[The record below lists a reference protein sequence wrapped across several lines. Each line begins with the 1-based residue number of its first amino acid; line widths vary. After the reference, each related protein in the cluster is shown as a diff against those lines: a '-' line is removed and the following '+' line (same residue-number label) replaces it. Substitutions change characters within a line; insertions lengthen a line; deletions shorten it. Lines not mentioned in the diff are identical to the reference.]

1 MSDVPHRR
9 GLLRFP
15 SLDRAGRLALFTLR
29 RFPFTLFA
37 AFIAT
42 GSALLLVD
50 DEASEL
56 LLRLL
61 VTAILGLPLF
71 VALTLLVEREAWT
84 SVGRWSVRAAG
95 ILLLAV
101 FFLAWPSWS
110 EPVAFRRFAQ
120 LAIGLHLLV
129 AFLPYGRRGEID
141 GFWQY
146 NRSLFL
152 RFLGAG
158 VFSAV
163 LFGGLA
169 VALAA
174 TDNLLGVQVEEE
186 TYVRL
191 WVIIAFL
198 FNTWFFLAGVPE
210 DLDALQLRTD
220 YPGGLKVFAQLILV
234 PLVATYLAILMAY
247 TVRILATASWPS
259 GWIGY
264 LVSSLAALGILSVLL
279 VHPIR
284 ERRDSGWIRIYSRWL
299 FAGLVPAALLLLL
312 ALWKRIDQYGVTE
325 NRYFLAVLGLWLAGL
340 AVVFASTGSRNI
352 KAIPAS
358 LCALAFLTF
367 FGPWSAYAVSEA
379 SQVGR
384 LEDLLRRNGILS
396 AGRVGPAPADVAR
409 EDRREIGAAL
419 GYLFETHGTRSIEAW
434 FGESLARI
442 DTIGTGTRPSE
453 NRSEAA
459 RRAALLMEHLD
470 LEYVE
475 SRGAAGTEDRFSL
488 HSELEAGSSRAPIS
502 IQEDGW
508 LVRFGS
514 LPSSAT
520 LGGRRLRLAYDEGSG
535 SLVLTEADGRPL
547 ASTPLLPMVEAAR
560 AHRPSP
566 DRPAVPAEL
575 LRAVLEGDGVRAT
588 VYFEFLV
595 GRRVG
600 PSGEGGGLASESG
613 RLAIEAARG
622 WVLYRL
628 DG

>member
-419 GYLFETHGTRSIEAW
+419 GYLFETHGSRSIEAW